1 MKAAATRAAGMKA
14 AAIEDGGDEDA
25 GEPGIS
31 PRRGTT
37 TTRTDRRWRFAGL
50 SEKETRAALR
60 SPSSA
65 TAKSRSSRRVAG
77 EGSRSRSSRPRRVSS
92 SSAARWVSEGGGGDG
107 CFGAVGSGASRPRRG
122 DVAPRA
128 ATSSH
133 LWRFERTRARELVVE
148 ETRAK
153 ALRGGGVVLVRLR
166 ERHVAPAVGVVPVEA
181 GALARGRGVGTRA
194 RGGSRGDLRGAC
206 VALVEHY
213 GRTRGIRRR
222 GAARGGDRRQI
233 RRARRAPLASVG
245 FARARGGECEGAAKS
260 EREKT
265 TLGTSSI
272 TILSRTEGNSLYG
285 YLPWDGKRIKPCI
298 HCLFHQ

>member
-1 MKAAATRAAGMKA
+1 MAVRRLERKRDARRFAFAFFG
-14 AAIEDGGDEDA
+14 DGEVA
-25 GEPGIS
+25 FES
-31 PRRGTT
+31 TRRGRGVAIPILPTPASVLVVGGAMGFG
-37 TTRTDRRWRFAGL
+37 RRRRRWV
-50 SEKETRAALR
+50 LR
-60 SPSSA
+60 
-65 TAKSRSSRRVAG
+65 RGRLRRVA
-77 EGSRSRSSRPRRVSS
+77 S
-92 SSAARWVSEGGGGDG
+92 
-107 CFGAVGSGASRPRRG
+107 RRG

-128 ATSSH
+128 GH
-133 LWRFERTRARELVVE
+133 LVPLVALLERTRARELVVE
-148 ETRAK
+148 ETPAK